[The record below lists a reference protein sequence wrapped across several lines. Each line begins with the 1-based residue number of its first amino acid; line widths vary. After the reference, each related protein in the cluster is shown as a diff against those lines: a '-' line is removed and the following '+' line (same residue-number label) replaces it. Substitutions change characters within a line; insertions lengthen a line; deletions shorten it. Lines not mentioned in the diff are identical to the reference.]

1 MTVTPLHT
9 SRRLKLA
16 NELRPVLLQ
25 LNRQLRRELA
35 PLGITAGQAALLHAI
50 RTSPGIGVRELADRE
65 GMSAPGMTA
74 HIDRLAAAG
83 LVRRTRS
90 RRDRRRVDLELTEK
104 GVRVL
109 RSARERRTA
118 WLAAR
123 LKRLSPDELAALEAA
138 IGPLRRLLEEE
149 E

>member
-1 MTVTPLHT
+1 MIT
-9 SRRLKLA
+9 KLNSAQPVKIA

-50 RTSPGIGVRELADRE
+50 RTHPGLGVRELATLE
-65 GMSAPGMTA
+65 GMSAPAMTA
-74 HIDRLAAAG
+74 HVDRLETAG
-83 LVRRTRS
+83 LVRRTRAA
-90 RRDRRRVDLELTEK
+90 RDRRRVDLELTEK
-104 GVRVL
+104 GLRVL

-123 LKRLSPDELAALEAA
+123 LKRLDEDEREAIA
-138 IGPLRRLLEEE
+138 GDLLPLRRLLGAGA
-149 E
+149 